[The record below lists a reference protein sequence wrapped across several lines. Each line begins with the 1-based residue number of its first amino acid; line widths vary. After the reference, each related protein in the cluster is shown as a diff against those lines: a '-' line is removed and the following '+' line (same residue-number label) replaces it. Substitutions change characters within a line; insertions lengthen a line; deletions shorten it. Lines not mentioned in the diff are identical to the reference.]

1 MLLAATVLFWGFAGT
16 TASATAPPACD
27 PASKEMVFLAA
38 LAGDWDVDTEFRAGE
53 TFESAAGRA
62 TIQRDLDGCVFVQ
75 RYEGTRYGKPYA
87 FVAIL
92 GASSGD
98 AANPIQ
104 EVFVHSQH
112 GILSLS
118 SGKIVGGELVVED
131 APVVR
136 GQVVLQRRV
145 IFEVTPGSFRTE
157 SRRSTDRG
165 AKWTV
170 TSRARYRRA
179 VPSARDLEAP
189 KD

>member
-1 MLLAATVLFWGFAGT
+1 MLLAATVLFWGFAV
-16 TASATAPPACD
+16 TAANAPPACD
-27 PASKEMVFLAA
+27 PASKETIFLAA
-38 LAGDWDVDTEFRAGE
+38 LAGDWDVDAEFRAGE
-53 TFESAAGRA
+53 TFESASGRA

-75 RYEGTRYGKPYA
+75 RYEGTRWGKPYA

-118 SGKIVGGELVVED
+118 SGRIVGGELVIES
-131 APVVR
+131 APVVL
-136 GQVVLQRRV
+136 GQVVLQRHV
-145 IFEVTPGSFRTE
+145 YFGVLPASFRTE

-165 AKWTV
+165 ASWTV
-170 TSRARYRRA
+170 SSRARYRRA
-179 VPSARDLEAP
+179 APSTRDLEAP